1 MSRKNRLLLS
11 FITALVLGA
20 GVAAVSPGSFWMGW
34 LTSIVVLLPCLYL
47 LFTAWMWGGAGKT
60 LAWMMAAAFLLR
72 LGIGIAVSQALPV
85 YGYGTEVQWH
95 GYLFRDAHERDIA
108 AWNLA
113 ESDAPLWTSFTNEIK
128 ADQYGGLLSISAAIY
143 RYLSPDAHRAYL
155 ILILGAFAA
164 AVGIPFLVKGVSS
177 RWNRRLADLAAW
189 VVILYP
195 DAVFFGSSQMR
206 EPFMLGL
213 SLIAFWAVL
222 SRQSSI
228 KTRLAVFGAS
238 LAGMLLFSSRVALA
252 IAGFLAVWYVIEEI
266 LPRFTGRKWLVL
278 AAILAAAAVVGAL
291 SIGWMVESASLDF
304 YTTQAGSGWVQ
315 KLVEQLGEPLRV
327 PFITAYGLA
336 QPVLPA
342 AIAEPTIPLWRM
354 IMVPRALGWY
364 ALAPVF
370 LYAVFSALKATSERD
385 RWIWLWTGA
394 FLLVWLLLSSYR
406 AGGDLWD
413 NPRYRAAFLPWF
425 GLISAWAVL
434 RAIEQRDAW
443 LARWLLVEVIFL
455 AFFTNWYFS
464 RYYQWW
470 GRLPFEQ
477 MVAWI
482 LGLSALV
489 LTHAWWGKWL
499 SKKKEHKSPG

>member
-1 MSRKNRLLLS
+1 MSLQKKILYS
-11 FITALVLGA
+11 FVISLVLGA

-34 LTSIVVLLPCLYL
+34 LTSFVILLPCLYL
-47 LFTAWMWGGAGKT
+47 LFLAWSWGGGGKT
-60 LAWMMAAAFLLR
+60 LAWMVAAAFFLR
-72 LGIGIAVSQALPV
+72 LGIGIAVSEALPV

-95 GYLFRDAHERDIA
+95 GYLFRDSHERDIA

-113 ESDAPLWTSFTNEIK
+113 QSDAPLWVSFTNEIK

-164 AVGIPFLVKGVSS
+164 AVGIPFLIRGVSS
-177 RWNRRLADLAAW
+177 RWNRRLANLAAW

-195 DAVFFGSSQMR
+195 DSVFFGSSQMR
-206 EPFMLGL
+206 EPFLLGL

-222 SRQSSI
+222 SRQTAW
-228 KTRLAVFGAS
+228 KFRLAVFLS
-238 LAGMLLFSSRVALA
+238 SIAGMLLFTSRLAIA
-252 IAGFLAVWYVIEEI
+252 IAGFLAVWFIIEEI
-266 LPRFTGRKWLVL
+266 LPRFTGRKWMIWAGILL
-278 AAILAAAAVVGAL
+278 AVAAVGVLSVG
-291 SIGWMVESASLDF
+291 WFVESASLDF
-304 YTTQAGSGWVQ
+304 YNTEASSGWVQ
-315 KLVEQLGEPLRV
+315 KIVEGLGEPFKV

-354 IMVPRALGWY
+354 IMVPRAFGWY
-364 ALAPVF
+364 VLAPVF
-370 LYAVFSALKATSERD
+370 LYALFSALKAVPERD

-394 FLLVWLLLSSYR
+394 FLLLWLLLSSYR

-425 GLISAWAVL
+425 ALLGGWAVL
-434 RAIEQRDAW
+434 RAIDQRDAW
-443 LARWLLVEVIFL
+443 LVRWLLVEVIFL
-455 AFFTNWYFS
+455 GFFTNWYFS

-470 GRLPFEQ
+470 GRLPFGQ

-489 LTHAWWGKWL
+489 LSSGLWSKWL
-499 SKKKEHKSPG
+499 PKRKR